1 MSTSTSP
8 RNRGSQETPCL
19 PEPGFFGQTPPILD
33 IQPKKK
39 KSKKITGAGKAL
51 ALVGALPKQEPRGLA
66 CDQLR
71 LEMFHSFLAL
81 LPLLRSQLKPGG
93 GGQREDLTPE
103 YASYPLQLLLQGRI
117 GL

>member
-1 MSTSTSP
+1 MPP
-8 RNRGSQETPCL
+8 RAKVFLDKHHLSLTYSQ
-19 PEPGFFGQTPPILD
+19 
-33 IQPKKK
+33 K
-39 KSKKITGAGKAL
+39 KKITGAGKAL
-51 ALVGALPKQEPRGLA
+51 VLVGALPKQELRGLA
-66 CDQLR
+66 RDQLH